1 MQRDLRQTGGDLFPS
16 MFVSKLSQTFFTS
29 IFMTKMQSFSIPC
42 FLSIRVD
49 LNYFYPL
56 FAYIVPEFL
65 RNAWKVLKSGGLLV
79 IHDFMVED
87 AKDGPL
93 LGALW
98 ALQHV
103 TVNPKG
109 LGLTPQALAER
120 MKSVGFQEVRV
131 FAARKTVF
139 FEGWASSVILYYVVK
154 KRLAIECVCVFE
166 TLFTSSF
173 RESGENLS
181 KHQ

>member
-1 MQRDLRQTGGDLFPS
+1 M
-16 MFVSKLSQTFFTS
+16 
-29 IFMTKMQSFSIPC
+29 
-42 FLSIRVD
+42 
-49 LNYFYPL
+49 
-56 FAYIVPEFL
+56 
-65 RNAWKVLKSGGLLV
+65 

-131 FAARKTVF
+131 FAARKRVV
-139 FEGWASSVILYYVVK
+139 FEGWASSVILCGEET
-154 KRLAIECVCVFE
+154 RLAIECVCDFE

-173 RESGENLS
+173 HESGKYLL
-181 KHQ
+181 

>member
-1 MQRDLRQTGGDLFPS
+1 M
-16 MFVSKLSQTFFTS
+16 
-29 IFMTKMQSFSIPC
+29 
-42 FLSIRVD
+42 
-49 LNYFYPL
+49 
-56 FAYIVPEFL
+56 
-65 RNAWKVLKSGGLLV
+65 

-103 TVNPKG
+103 TVNPQG

-131 FAARKTVF
+131 FASTKNRRAGR
-139 FEGWASSVILYYVVK
+139 VV
-154 KRLAIECVCVFE
+154 
-166 TLFTSSF
+166 
-173 RESGENLS
+173 
-181 KHQ
+181 

>member
-1 MQRDLRQTGGDLFPS
+1 M
-16 MFVSKLSQTFFTS
+16 
-29 IFMTKMQSFSIPC
+29 
-42 FLSIRVD
+42 
-49 LNYFYPL
+49 
-56 FAYIVPEFL
+56 
-65 RNAWKVLKSGGLLV
+65 

-131 FAARKTVF
+131 FAEKQLFLRAGRVVSSLILCGKKHGSKLNVF
-139 FEGWASSVILYYVVK
+139 VFLRLFSHHPSVKVKVVK
-154 KRLAIECVCVFE
+154 ISPTAR
-166 TLFTSSF
+166 
-173 RESGENLS
+173 
-181 KHQ
+181 